1 MIHKFILSFCLLVL
15 KEIAGYSQS
24 NLNSLDV
31 SVESYKLNMGYVK
44 SLSNKADFY
53 FGSGDFEKAVEF
65 GEERLKVLNAL
76 QEMDSL
82 QYAIFQAELA
92 LFYSK
97 VKKYNNAISIA
108 LDAIQILDKFNGQVS
123 ELAKIET
130 EDRLS
135 NYYGLIG
142 DYEKS
147 LFWARKV
154 MDANCNLYGIDD
166 EKYINSKERV
176 ASILSRMSNDEES
189 IKIQEEILE
198 YRSKHGDSLSYAVTL
213 HDLSWAY
220 AKNGNYEKAIK
231 QCKDA
236 SAIFRKCLGE
246 TDEIY
251 WQSLINLSDYYTDT
265 GDFKRAKEVCEEYM
279 AICLNA
285 FGPYSV
291 EYAKSL
297 SVYAFNSYQCGDYL
311 KAIDLQKRE
320 LEIMNC
326 NAAKTDMDYAI
337 ALSNMALFN
346 EKLGYVEDAI
356 HNEEQALSIL
366 QNYPHTIAYRE
377 VNAHMSICYLLMG
390 NIEKSWSR
398 IQALLSTI
406 DIDRDK
412 DTYYKYLPYLANYY
426 EQIYNDSCIALYE
439 EILDY
444 EKRKYGEYNVMYSV
458 TLGNLSYAY
467 RKFGKKRDAI
477 HTGELSLMIN
487 RQLYGENSVPYA
499 VSVSRLAGLYN
510 MMGERER
517 AISLNDDA
525 KQIIKNVIGTDNA
538 MYVGILRSHA
548 QMFLHTP
555 KEIKLLEEAN
565 DILIKL
571 GENTTAYIENMC
583 NLAIAY
589 ATQKDTIKMEEI
601 INKLET
607 QSKFLNYFD
616 NNQKQYAN
624 FLSDVASCY
633 ISLGNYNE
641 AIQYAYKSLE
651 VSCRVYGKNDIKK
664 HEGAIINL
672 LVSYCATKEV
682 NRAIS
687 LLKEYGVLNTLKKET
702 IDNLQVL
709 TSNYRYNYWKI
720 FSPVFI
726 NLIPILAFVSKDDN
740 IISQSYDMSALFAK
754 SLLLKLETEVP
765 DLIKLHG
772 DSALQED
779 YRLYLSNIKDLD
791 KTKSPHVRDSIMNVL
806 DRQEDGVRQSLSNNG
821 LFNNFNVS
829 WTDVKNKLND
839 DDIAIEFIT
848 VTPDSVSKINAALL
862 LKNCYS
868 YPKFVALADAF
879 KIKDFYL
886 NGQSDSL
893 YNNIWLPISDEL
905 NDVNNVYFSPSGEFH
920 NIPIEYL
927 PTEGGQYMHEQYN
940 IFRLSSTQELL
951 RSRQVNIVK
960 DAVLFGGLNYDSN
973 IPLVSKNEIVNIPFS
988 PIDRGLLDTLSNRSG
1003 FDPLPNTKVEV
1014 SEISDILNQSKI
1026 QSVVYSGDEG
1036 SEESFKMLS
1045 GRSIDIIH
1053 LSTHGLFVKSFDKN
1067 EQRNLYHCLL
1077 NKDEAQEIS
1086 IIERP
1091 LLRSFLVMS
1100 GGNRLPKHKYVP
1112 EGCEDG
1118 ILTAQEISRL
1128 DLYGVDLVVLSAC
1141 QTGLG
1146 DVDSEGVWGLQ
1157 RGFKKA
1163 GVNTILMSLDK
1174 VDDEATRILMVEFYR
1189 NLMNGKTKRQS
1200 LKEAQQY
1207 LRKVDNG
1214 KYYNPKYWAS
1224 FIMLDGLN

>member
-1 MIHKFILSFCLLVL
+1 MIHRFILSFCLLVL

-31 SVESYKLNMGYVK
+31 PVESYKLNMGYVK

-97 VKKYNNAISIA
+97 VKKYNNAINIA
-108 LDAIQILDKFNGQVS
+108 LDAIQIMDKFNGQVS

-135 NYYGLIG
+135 EYYGLIG

-213 HDLSWAY
+213 HDLSLIY

-236 SAIFRKCLGE
+236 SAIFRKWLGK

-251 WQSLINLSDYYTDT
+251 WQSLINLSGYYTDT
-265 GDFKRAKEVCEEYM
+265 GDFKRANNVCEEYL
-279 AICLNA
+279 AICLDA
-285 FGPYSV
+285 FGPYSI

-297 SVYAFNSYQCGDYL
+297 SVYAFNSYQHGDYL
-311 KAIDLQKRE
+311 KAIDLQKKN
-320 LEIMNC
+320 LEIINS
-326 NAAKTDMDYAI
+326 KTVKNEMDYAI
-337 ALSNMALFN
+337 DLSHMALFN
-346 EKLGYVEDAI
+346 EKIGNVEDAI
-356 HNEEQALSIL
+356 HYDEQALSIL

-377 VNAHMSICYLLMG
+377 VNAHMSICFLLMG
-390 NIEKSWSR
+390 NLEKSWSR
-398 IQALLSTI
+398 IQTVLSEI

-412 DTYYKYLPYLANYY
+412 DTYYKYLQYLAVYY
-426 EQIYNDSCIALYE
+426 ERTNNDSCIALYE

-444 EKRKYGEYNVMYSV
+444 EKRTYGEYNVRNAI
-458 TLGNLSYAY
+458 TLGNLSSAY
-467 RKFGKKRDAI
+467 RKLGKIGDAI
-477 HTGELSLMIN
+477 YAEKLSLNIKK
-487 RQLYGENSVPYA
+487 QLYGGNSVPYA
-499 VSVSRLAGLYN
+499 ESVSHLACLYN
-510 MMGERER
+510 MIGERER
-517 AISLNDDA
+517 AISLNDEA

-538 MYVGILRSHA
+538 TYVSILRSHA

-565 DILIKL
+565 DILLKL

-583 NLAIAY
+583 TLAKAY
-589 ATQKDTIKMEEI
+589 AVQKDTIKMEEI

-664 HEGAIINL
+664 HEGAILNL
-672 LVSYCATKEV
+672 LACYCAMKEV
-682 NRAIS
+682 NQAIS
-687 LLKEYGVLNTLKKET
+687 LLEEYGVLNTLKKEAV
-702 IDNLQVL
+702 DNLQIL
-709 TSNYRYNYWKI
+709 TSNYRYNYWKL
-720 FSPVFI
+720 FSPIFI
-726 NLIPILAFVSKDDN
+726 NVLPIFAFVSKDN
-740 IISQSYDMSALFAK
+740 NVISQLYDISALFAK
-754 SLLLKLETEVP
+754 GLLLKMETEVP

-772 DSALQED
+772 DSVLQED
-779 YRLYLSNIKDLD
+779 YRLYLLNIKKLD
-791 KTKSPHVRDSIMNVL
+791 KVKSSHVRDSIMNVL
-806 DRQEDGVRQSLSNNG
+806 DRQEEYVRQSLRNKG
-821 LFNNFNVS
+821 FLNNFNVS
-829 WTDVKNKLND
+829 WTDIKNKLNY

-848 VTPDSVSKINAALL
+848 VTPDSVNQLNAALL
-862 LKNCYS
+862 LKNNYS
-868 YPKFVALADAF
+868 CPKLVVLSDASQ
-879 KIKDFYL
+879 INEFYL

-905 NDVNNVYFSPSGEFH
+905 NGVNNIYFSPSGVFH

-927 PTEGGQYMHEQYN
+927 PNESGQYMHEQYN
-940 IFRLSSTQELL
+940 IYRLSSTQELL
-951 RSRQVNIVK
+951 KSKQVNIAKEV
-960 DAVLFGGLNYDSN
+960 VLYGGLNYDSN
-973 IPLVSKNEIVNIPFS
+973 MPLAYKNDIVNIPFL
-988 PIDRGLLDTLSNRSG
+988 PIDRGLRDSLSNRNG
-1003 FDPLPNTKVEV
+1003 FDPLPNTKVEIA
-1014 SEISDILNQSKI
+1014 EISTILNQSKI
-1026 QSVVYSGDEG
+1026 RPVVYTEDEG
-1036 SEESFKMLS
+1036 SEESFKILS
-1045 GRSIDIIH
+1045 GKSIDIIH
-1053 LSTHGLFVKSFDKN
+1053 LSTHGLFVKDFKDNGQGKIYS
-1067 EQRNLYHCLL
+1067 RLL

-1086 IIERP
+1086 IIDRP
-1091 LLRSFLVMS
+1091 LLRSFLVMA

-1200 LKEAQQY
+1200 LQEAQQY
-1207 LRKVDNG
+1207 LRKVENG
-1214 KYYNPKYWAS
+1214 KYDDPKYWAS